1 MSSTAKQI
9 ANMVEMLPVK
19 EQSLIFELV
28 SRLLPDD
35 MATPEDMKAIEEARA
50 EYARGETIL
59 LDDVVNG

>member
-35 MATPEDMKAIEEARA
+35 IATPEDIKAIEEARA
-50 EYARGETIL
+50 EYARGETISL
-59 LDDVVNG
+59 EDVING